1 LLYGQVGNAPIR
13 SKTKMMRR
21 MVPIDIVT
29 LPKAYGATVIP
40 VIARGS
46 RVGA

>member
-29 LPKAYGATVIP
+29 LPKACQVTVIP
-40 VIARGS
+40 IVGAGS